1 MMQTRDFSYVVGID
15 AGGTKSAVRVWNV
28 GGTQPELVG
37 EVRKVGLNLDLLK
50 SEEAIRR
57 LESILHAAAQAVGSS
72 LADLA
77 GQSFLVLGMAGL
89 DTPLDVSG
97 AENWLTA
104 CLSDLQLTEWSR
116 AVISDVELGL
126 WAARPDGVGVVL
138 IAGTGSNCFGR
149 DSAGK
154 TAKAGGLSHF
164 FSDEGSGFMLGWRAF
179 HLLGKMYDG
188 RLERTALYDAL
199 LQAYSVTEFAALKQ
213 KVVRSSDFKYV
224 VAKAA
229 PVVQE
234 LAQTGEP
241 HAQELVQQAIDEL
254 AQMVLVVQQQL
265 TGEPPVFLVGSLF
278 KDQAYKQRLMDRL
291 QQGEHVVQAQHIPE
305 PVIGALAYW
314 QHQRGGVATI
324 PPNSQS

>member
-1 MMQTRDFSYVVGID
+1 MNAQTSFSYIVGID

-37 EVRKVGLNLDLLK
+37 EAREVGLNLDLLK
-50 SEEAIRR
+50 PEEAVRR
-57 LESILHAAAQAVGSS
+57 LDSVLHAAAQAVGCS
-72 LADLA
+72 LAELA
-77 GQSFLVLGMAGL
+77 AQSFLVLGMAGL

-104 CLSDLQLTEWSR
+104 CLTDQQLATWPR

-126 WAARPDGVGVVL
+126 WAARADGVGVVL

-149 DSAGK
+149 DATGK

-164 FSDEGSGFMLGWRAF
+164 FSDEGSGFLLGWRAF
-179 HLLGKMYDG
+179 HLMGKMFDG
-188 RLERTALYDAL
+188 RLEKTALFDAL
-199 LQAYSVTEFAALKQ
+199 LQAYSVSEFATLKQ
-213 KVVRSSDFKYV
+213 KIVRSSDFKYV

-234 LAQTGEP
+234 LAVSGEP
-241 HAQELVQQAIDEL
+241 HARELVDQAIDEL
-254 AQMVLVVQQQL
+254 MQMVTVVQSQL
-265 TGEPPVFLVGSLF
+265 QGEPPVFLVGSLF
-278 KDQAYKQRLMDRL
+278 KDENYRQQLMQRL
-291 QQGEHVVQAQHIPE
+291 QSTEQVVHAEHIPE

-314 QHQRGGVATI
+314 QARR
-324 PPNSQS
+324 S